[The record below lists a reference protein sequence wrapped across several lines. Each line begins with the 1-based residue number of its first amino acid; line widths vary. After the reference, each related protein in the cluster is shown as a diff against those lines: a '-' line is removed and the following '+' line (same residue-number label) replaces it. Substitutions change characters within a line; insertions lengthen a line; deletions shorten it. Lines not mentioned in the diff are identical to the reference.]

1 MPREPH
7 VRETAA
13 TAGGGTT
20 IGSSRRSG
28 ARQRC
33 ASITLPRVL

>member
-20 IGSSRRSG
+20 FRSSRRTG

-33 ASITLPRVL
+33 TSFTLPRVL